1 MARRLGEQLAQPV
14 IVDNR
19 PGANGLIGGELA
31 AKAPPDGYTL
41 LVAVSADA
49 LNAGLL
55 PRMPFS
61 LTADFAAVSP
71 IATTAFVLVT
81 HPGVPARS
89 ARELVVLARARPGA
103 LNYATFGSAGI
114 PNLAVEMMKSSAGIR
129 MEQIAYKGSG
139 PALGDVVA
147 EGWNGVLAPAATPSQ
162 IVSRLNEE
170 IGKAVKHE
178 EVNRQLVEQSYQ
190 PAFASPAAF
199 GAFLKA
205 EVEKWTRVI
214 KAAGIRPQ

>member
-1 MARRLGEQLAQPV
+1 M
-14 IVDNR
+14 
-19 PGANGLIGGELA
+19 
-31 AKAPPDGYTL
+31 
-41 LVAVSADA
+41 
-49 LNAGLL
+49 
-55 PRMPFS
+55 
-61 LTADFAAVSP
+61 
-71 IATTAFVLVT
+71 LVT

-139 PALGDVVA
+139 PALGDVVAGQVDLMVGPLSAALPFAKAGRLRMLAVASARRNPAVPELPTLEEAGLGGVVA